1 MAEHDGSAAGLNT
14 AARWSLVVGVVALIA
29 LGVLAGTLGYTMLDE
44 RRAGAQQDVF
54 VDVARQGA
62 INLTTIDH
70 STADAD
76 IQRILDGSTGTFH
89 DDFQKRAQP
98 FTDVVKQ
105 AQSTSVGTVTSAAL
119 ESRDGDKA
127 QVLVLMSVQMSSPAD
142 TAEQQ
147 PQAWRMR
154 IGVQQT
160 GDAAKVSDVEF
171 VQ

>member
-1 MAEHDGSAAGLNT
+1 MAEHDGSAAGRNT
-14 AARWSLVVGVVALIA
+14 AARWALVVGVIALVALGA
-29 LGVLAGTLGYTMLDE
+29 LAGKLGYTILDE
-44 RRAGAQQDVF
+44 QRNTAAHNEF
-54 VDVARQGA
+54 VEVARQGA
-62 INLTTIDH
+62 VNLTTIDH

-76 IQRILDGSTGTFH
+76 VQRILDGSTGTFH

-98 FTDVVKQ
+98 FADVVKQ
-105 AQSTSVGTVTSAAL
+105 AESTSVGTVTSAAL

-127 QVLVLMSVQMSSPAD
+127 QVLVLMSVKMSTPAD

-147 PQAWRMR
+147 PQVWRMR